1 MASLAAGPE
10 GVPRILITLA
20 FVPEHA
26 GIEHLASLAAAEF
39 ERPGPPPSASRRM
52 TIERFRTRIAHRVG
66 RKFFFGW
73 VVLFA
78 AGMGIFTSGA
88 GQSYFFSVF
97 IGPIGAELGITSTA
111 IASAYAAATLAAA
124 AGLPFVGRLI
134 DRIGSRATLL
144 WVVSLLGVA
153 CIGFGAVAGYLSLAL
168 GFAALRFLGQGSMML
183 NSSVLVS
190 QWFSRKR
197 GFALSLMALG
207 FSVSLALH
215 PPIAQWLIDQ
225 IGWRQTWL
233 WLGISTWVLMLPLVF
248 LLIHNR
254 PETLGLM
261 TDGLSRDAAPDT
273 APESHRHRA
282 DVGLTLKEAMR
293 TRSYWIVAACLFTK
307 SMMMTTLFFYQVS
320 IFEAQGLDARMATRI
335 FPLSAIIMVLA
346 TPLYGRMLD
355 RFPTRY
361 MVALA
366 LASVTLSLLCA
377 TQIGGPVSASVYA
390 VVFGLSGA
398 ASMTLLGYLWPRYF
412 GRRHL
417 GSIQG
422 TGQTISVVAASL
434 GPLPLAVALDH
445 FSDFRVMLLLLAI
458 QPALCAVAALF
469 LKTPAALRA

>member
-1 MASLAAGPE
+1 
-10 GVPRILITLA
+10 
-20 FVPEHA
+20 
-26 GIEHLASLAAAEF
+26 
-39 ERPGPPPSASRRM
+39 M
-52 TIERFRTRIAHRVG
+52 TIETIRIRFARRVE
-66 RKFFFGW
+66 RRFFFGW
-73 VVLFA
+73 VILFA

-97 IGPIGAELGITSTA
+97 IGPIGADLGITSTA
-111 IASAYAAATLAAA
+111 VASAYAAATLAAA
-124 AGLPFVGRLI
+124 AGLPFMGRLV

-153 CIGFGAVAGYLSLAL
+153 CIAFGGVAGFVSLAL

-197 GFALSLMALG
+197 GFALGLMSLG

-215 PPIAQWLIDQ
+215 PLIAQSLIDQ
-225 IGWRQTWL
+225 IGWRQTWI
-233 WLGISTWVLMLPLVF
+233 WVGISTWALMLPLVI

-254 PETLGLM
+254 PEPLGMAL
-261 TDGLSRDAAPDT
+261 DGQARDAAPDT
-273 APESHRHRA
+273 APDAYRHRA

-320 IFEAQGLDARMATRI
+320 IFEAQGLDAGMATRI
-335 FPLSAIIMVLA
+335 FPLSAITMVLA
-346 TPLYGRMLD
+346 TPLYGRLLD
-355 RFPTRY
+355 RYPTRY

-366 LASVTLSLLCA
+366 MASVTLSLLCA
-377 TQIGGPVSASVYA
+377 TQIAGPVSASVYA

-412 GRRHL
+412 GLRHI

-422 TGQTISVVAASL
+422 AGQTISVVAASL
-434 GPLPLAVALDH
+434 GPLPLAIALDY
-445 FSDFRVMLLLLAI
+445 FSDFRVMLLFLAI
-458 QPALCAVAALF
+458 QPALCAVLALL